1 MNILHFIFTIF
12 LFVVLTPAILVRL
25 PPKGNKWTVAFVHG
39 LVFAVIYYLSHHFIF
54 RRLEGLSNIEH
65 STDVSSNTHKDDK
78 HATDVSGNSDK
89 KPTLSD
95 IKNMMK
101 A

>member
-12 LFVVLTPAILVRL
+12 LFVVLTPAILIRL

-39 LVFAVIYYLSHHFIF
+39 LVFAVIYYLSNRFIF
-54 RRLEGLSNIEH
+54 RQLEGLSNVENMV
-65 STDVSSNTHKDDK
+65 DVSSNKHKDDK
-78 HATDVSGNSDK
+78 HHTDVSGNSDK

-95 IKNMMK
+95 IKNMME
-101 A
+101 